1 MNWNLGKTLNRT
13 HGLRQKVFFS
23 SSECVFLKIDT
34 DIAHC
39 ETELDPGAG
48 FLRSDELGKLDFK

>member
-1 MNWNLGKTLNRT
+1 MNWNWLASKG
-13 HGLRQKVFFS
+13 FF
-23 SSECVFLKIDT
+23 SECVFLKIDT